1 MMYGGS
7 NMALWWI
14 VSIVLFVGV
23 VVAIVYA
30 LKGLGGT
37 APSSPADPGS
47 PEDSPREI
55 VNRRYARGEID
66 RQQYEQL
73 MKDL

>member
-1 MMYGGS
+1 MMHGGS
-7 NMALWWI
+7 SMALWWI

-30 LKGLGGT
+30 LKGLGDT

-47 PEDSPREI
+47 PEDSPRAI